1 MQEVA
6 RVIDLWNQHQE
17 MTLYVIKLSR
27 TNYDGDGDHDNDIG
41 GSDDESGTEGFESER
56 DDPLMSTTGPSSS
69 SSLDYAKII
78 EEYYHTKYDSTNMN
92 NRRLI
97 IMF

>member
-1 MQEVA
+1 MREVSC
-6 RVIDLWNQHQE
+6 VIDLWNNHKE
-17 MTLYVIKLSR
+17 MTLYVIKQSR
-27 TNYDGDGDHDNDIG
+27 VNDHHHHHHDNDNDIG

-56 DDPLMSTTGPSSS
+56 DDMSSTPSP
-69 SSLDYAKII
+69 SLDYAKII

-97 IMF
+97 VMF

>member
-1 MQEVA
+1 MMEVPC
-6 RVIDLWNQHQE
+6 VIDLWNNHKE
-17 MTLYVIKLSR
+17 MTLYVIKQSR
-27 TNYDGDGDHDNDIG
+27 VNADDHHHHDNDIG

-56 DDPLMSTTGPSSS
+56 DDPLMSTTGS

>member
-1 MQEVA
+1 VA

-27 TNYDGDGDHDNDIG
+27 TKYDDDGDGDHDNYIG

-56 DDPLMSTTGPSSS
+56 DDPLMSTTGPSP
-69 SSLDYAKII
+69 SLDYAKII